1 MNLLAIFITSN
12 KLFLSFVLKKQGT
25 SETQNYNFEFPY
37 YPSINNPRDIE
48 MIIKSYIKK
57 LNLTISEFKIFPMS
71 TIYSYEV
78 FGVKNKFISNCLRN
92 FNDFLYIYFDNFVF
106 YSTESVSGMS
116 FGLSKRSDN
125 FVSNRS
131 HFSSQTFLGD
141 LEEIL
146 FLSKSIDFVY
156 RPPKT
161 KVVLAGDYF
170 SNPKIQYELKLNL
183 VLELIEKGFYE
194 IYLDEEV
201 LFPNYLNLIQEDT
214 LSKSYGLQC
223 PDFFKFFYL
232 ISSEKDAEVFL
243 KKSGQK
249 LSSIEVK
256 KNEVSFLHSS
266 YEKTPSIQ
274 LNYKGAEIG
283 KGQLDVDPEF
293 KGVLIDKRNYK
304 FKKDNLALESL
315 RKVIDSIQKNYDYS
329 SL

>member
-1 MNLLAIFITSN
+1 VNLLGIFVTSN
-12 KLFLSFVLKKQGT
+12 KLFLRFFLKKENST
-25 SETQNYNFEFPY
+25 ETQNYNFEFPY
-37 YPSINNPRDIE
+37 YPSINNPKDIE
-48 MIIKSYIKK
+48 MVVRSYIKK
-57 LNLTISEFKIFPMS
+57 LNLTISDFKIFPMS
-71 TIYSYEV
+71 TIYSFEV
-78 FGVKNKFISNCLRN
+78 FGVKNKFLSNCLRN
-92 FNDFLYIYFDNFVF
+92 FDDFLYIYFDNFVF

-131 HFSSQTFLGD
+131 HFSAQNFLGD
-141 LEEIL
+141 LEETL

-156 RPPKT
+156 RPSKT

-170 SNPKIQYELKLNL
+170 SNSKVQYELKLNL

-214 LSKSYGLQC
+214 LTKTHEIKC

-232 ISSEKDAEVFL
+232 LSSEKDMDVFF
-243 KKSGQK
+243 KRSGQK
-249 LSSIEVK
+249 LLPLEVK
-256 KNEVSFLHSS
+256 KNEVSFLHST
-266 YEKTPSIQ
+266 YEKNPSIQ
-274 LNYKGAEIG
+274 LIYKGSEIG
-283 KGQLDVDPEF
+283 KGQLDIESEF
-293 KGVLIDKRNYK
+293 KGVLIDKRSYK
-304 FKKDNLALESL
+304 FKKDFLALESL